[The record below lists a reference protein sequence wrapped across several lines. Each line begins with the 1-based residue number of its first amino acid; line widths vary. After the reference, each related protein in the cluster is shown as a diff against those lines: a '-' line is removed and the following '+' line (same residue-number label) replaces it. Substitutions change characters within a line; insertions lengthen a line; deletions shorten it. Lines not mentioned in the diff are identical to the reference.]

1 MDEVDVAVIG
11 AGSVGIAVA
20 YYLVR
25 DHGLRRVALI
35 DPLAPMSLTSAQSG
49 ENYRNWWPHRVMT
62 AFTDHS
68 IDLMERLD
76 ECSGGR
82 LRMTRGGYALVTRR
96 ERPGDLIDA
105 LHLGYAD
112 SPGEIRIRE
121 HEGDYA
127 SPRRSPWKGVPSG
140 VDVLVDRGLIR
151 KTFPAFAQDIATVL
165 HIRRAGSIDAQQ
177 MGSLMLEAIREAG
190 ATVIRGT
197 VTAFPAGTPFRLEI
211 ALEAPATGG

>member
-1 MDEVDVAVIG
+1 MPPVDVAIIG
-11 AGSVGIAVA
+11 TGSIGLAVA

-25 DHGLRRVALI
+25 DHGVRRVALI
-35 DPLAPMSLTSAQSG
+35 DPLPPMSLTSAQSG

-112 SPGEIRIRE
+112 SPG
-121 HEGDYA
+121 
-127 SPRRSPWKGVPSG
+127 
-140 VDVLVDRGLIR
+140 
-151 KTFPAFAQDIATVL
+151 
-165 HIRRAGSIDAQQ
+165 
-177 MGSLMLEAIREAG
+177 
-190 ATVIRGT
+190 
-197 VTAFPAGTPFRLEI
+197 
-211 ALEAPATGG
+211 